1 MARQFDDVQL
11 EYLTVPTPVLTAS
24 APIAM
29 CCWFKSDDVSN
40 GYCLMS
46 ICDSAGN
53 ADNIALYAQ
62 GAVGG
67 DPVRFQMSDVG
78 GWDIA
83 DTTAGYTA
91 NTWHH
96 ACGISVNITDR
107 RVLLDGGNK
116 GTDVGNCFPTGLDN
130 TNIGLMKRL
139 ALTGY
144 MSGAIAEACIIHIGY
159 YPGASIFDKADY
171 FETNVLPSLAAGFS
185 PLFYPWGLMAYWPL
199 LNVNTGGEDT
209 DIVGGYDMT
218 PVNTPTFTDH
228 PRIFMPT
235 RSQLTTPRGVIPAY
249 GKLKNEPIL
258 TGLMKIQPA
267 LTGVIKNETILTGKF
282 KNYTGV

>member
-91 NTWHH
+91 MSCFTRRGRRSLFRGWRSSRHAHH
-96 ACGISVNITDR
+96 R
-107 RVLLDGGNK
+107 
-116 GTDVGNCFPTGLDN
+116 
-130 TNIGLMKRL
+130 
-139 ALTGY
+139 
-144 MSGAIAEACIIHIGY
+144 
-159 YPGASIFDKADY
+159 
-171 FETNVLPSLAAGFS
+171 
-185 PLFYPWGLMAYWPL
+185 
-199 LNVNTGGEDT
+199 
-209 DIVGGYDMT
+209 
-218 PVNTPTFTDH
+218 
-228 PRIFMPT
+228 
-235 RSQLTTPRGVIPAY
+235 
-249 GKLKNEPIL
+249 
-258 TGLMKIQPA
+258 
-267 LTGVIKNETILTGKF
+267 
-282 KNYTGV
+282 